1 MIIYFAETLPK
12 NNVNLEGSIRV
23 GIASIN
29 IRIKPENNRILKIKD
44 LKNCINNLLDFL
56 YFDFS

>member
-44 LKNCINNLLDFL
+44 LKNCINNLLDF
-56 YFDFS
+56 